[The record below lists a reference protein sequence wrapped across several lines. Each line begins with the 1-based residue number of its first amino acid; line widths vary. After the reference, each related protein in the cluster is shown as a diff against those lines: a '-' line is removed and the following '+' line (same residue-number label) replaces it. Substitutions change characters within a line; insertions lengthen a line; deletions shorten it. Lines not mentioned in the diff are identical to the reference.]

1 MAQPQKEPLR
11 VLSEQEERELKRLAK
26 ATSER
31 LDVVRRA
38 KALVAVANGQ
48 PFTEAAHEAGL
59 KSGDGVGKLVKR
71 FNVSGLAALWIAAG
85 AGRKPTYTSEQ
96 HARILAE
103 VQREP
108 DRKADQTATW
118 SLMTLRQAL
127 RQTDLP
133 DIAAET
139 IRQVLHEAG
148 YRDLRTRTWVRT
160 GYALRVRKS
169 GTVTTYDQQTPE
181 KKD

>member
-11 VLSEQEERELKRLAK
+11 ALNEQEERELKRLAK

-31 LDVVRRA
+31 LDIVRRA
-38 KALVAVANGQ
+38 KALLAVAKGK
-48 PFTEAAHEAGL
+48 PFTEAAHEVGL

-71 FNVSGLAALWIAAG
+71 FNAGGLAALSIAAG

-96 HARILAE
+96 RARIIAE
-103 VQREP
+103 VQRQP
-108 DRKADQTATW
+108 DRETDQTATW
-118 SLMTLRQAL
+118 SLMTLREAL

-133 DIAAET
+133 AIAAET
-139 IRQVLHEAG
+139 IREVLHEAG
-148 YRDLRTRTWVRT
+148 YSYQRTRTWVRT

-169 GTVTTYDQQTPE
+169 GTVTTYDPETPE

>member
-11 VLSEQEERELKRLAK
+11 ALSEQEERELQRLVK
-26 ATSER
+26 ASSER

-38 KALVAVANGQ
+38 RALVAMASGK

-59 KSGDGVGKLVKR
+59 KSAKGVGQLVKR
-71 FNVSGLAALWIAAG
+71 FNVHGLAALSIAAG
-85 AGRKPTYTSEQ
+85 RGRKLTYTSEQ
-96 HARILAE
+96 QARILAE
-103 VQREP
+103 VQRE
-108 DRKADQTATW
+108 DQSATW
-118 SLMTLRQAL
+118 SLLLLRTAL
-127 RQTDLP
+127 RKEALP
-133 DIAAET
+133 HVARET

-148 YRDLRTRTWVRT
+148 YSYQRTRTWVRT

-169 GTVTTYDQQTPE
+169 GTVTTYDSQAPE

>member
-1 MAQPQKEPLR
+1 MAQPQKDPLR
-11 VLSEQEERELKRLAK
+11 PLTEQEERELKRLAK

-31 LDVVRRA
+31 LDVVWRA
-38 KALVAVANGQ
+38 KAVAAVASGK
-48 PFTEAAHEAGL
+48 PFTEAAREAGL

-71 FNVSGLAALWIAAG
+71 FNQHGLAALHIAAG

-96 HARILAE
+96 QARILAE

-108 DRKADQTATW
+108 ARKVDQTATW
-118 SLMTLRQAL
+118 SLMTLRAAL
-127 RQTDLP
+127 RQTALP
-133 DIAAET
+133 EIAAET

-148 YRDLRTRTWVRT
+148 YSYQRTRTWVRT

-169 GTVTTYDQQTPE
+169 GTVTTYDSETPG